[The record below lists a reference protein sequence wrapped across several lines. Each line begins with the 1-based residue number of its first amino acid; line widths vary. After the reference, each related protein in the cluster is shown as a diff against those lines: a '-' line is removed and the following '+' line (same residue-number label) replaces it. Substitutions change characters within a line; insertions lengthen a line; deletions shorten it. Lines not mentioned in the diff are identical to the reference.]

1 MHIALSLSLSLSLWL
16 FKFIRLKFGPFL
28 SLQLPCCITYRV
40 IIHNI
45 MPERDLT
52 VIRQYIAGLAQGWC
66 NSTAN
71 ALEVPQH
78 CAKPPLCTS
87 IMEYGYSGMITSL
100 QCNPCTAIK
109 PAHWLFKVSLEAL
122 WSFLSSQKEWKL
134 PKPPVAIDLV
144 CRPFSLK
151 IDASGDPGE
160 AQHIFFFFNFQY

>member
-16 FKFIRLKFGPFL
+16 FKFIRLKFGLFL

-40 IIHNI
+40 IIHNV

-71 ALEVPQH
+71 ALELPQH

-109 PAHWLFKVSLEAL
+109 PAHWLFKCH
-122 WSFLSSQKEWKL
+122 WKL
-134 PKPPVAIDLV
+134 CGL
-144 CRPFSLK
+144 FSALK
-151 IDASGDPGE
+151 KSE
-160 AQHIFFFFNFQY
+160 NFQSRQWPSTWVST